1 VPSLPALAKALGNSG
16 DGQAP
21 PAGWAA
27 SFHRE
32 PAMTIHLELVPL
44 LSLAAGIT
52 ILVVPKI
59 LNYVV
64 AAYLIAV
71 GVLGLIH

>member
-1 VPSLPALAKALGNSG
+1 
-16 DGQAP
+16 
-21 PAGWAA
+21 
-27 SFHRE
+27 
-32 PAMTIHLELVPL
+32 MTIHLELVPL